1 MRRHW
6 LDDEVTTRSHADSSA
21 SGALRAFPPRLE
33 LVKDDLPIHLLQR
46 LRADDV
52 DALQS
57 MLEQYWEPLLS
68 YLARWLGSRD
78 AAEDIA
84 QRTFLRIWE
93 KRRDWR
99 LEGSLRGLL
108 FGVARNLAISE
119 QRAQGALQRAQR
131 RFSDRLVAGQDA
143 LQVLEDAELGEAL
156 EAAIRRL
163 PERRREV
170 FVLRC
175 VSGLSYREIAG
186 IMGISE
192 QTVANQ
198 LSRALVTLRTS
209 LEGLLDD

>member
-1 MRRHW
+1 M
-6 LDDEVTTRSHADSSA
+6 
-21 SGALRAFPPRLE
+21 RAFPSRLE
-33 LVKDDLPIHLLQR
+33 LVKDEGPRQLLER

-57 MLEQYWEPLLS
+57 LLEAYWEPLLG
-68 YLARWLGSRD
+68 YLGRWLGSRD
-78 AAEDIA
+78 AAEDVA

-93 KRRDWR
+93 KRRAWR
-99 LEGSLRGLL
+99 ADGSLGGLL
-108 FGVARNLAISE
+108 FSVARNLAISD
-119 QRAQGALQRAQR
+119 RRSQGALQRAQQ
-131 RFSDRLVAGQDA
+131 RFAERLVAGRDA

-170 FVLRC
+170 FILRC
-175 VSGLSYREIAG
+175 VSGLGYREIAG

-198 LSRALVTLRTS
+198 LSRALATLRES
-209 LEGLLDD
+209 LGGLLDD